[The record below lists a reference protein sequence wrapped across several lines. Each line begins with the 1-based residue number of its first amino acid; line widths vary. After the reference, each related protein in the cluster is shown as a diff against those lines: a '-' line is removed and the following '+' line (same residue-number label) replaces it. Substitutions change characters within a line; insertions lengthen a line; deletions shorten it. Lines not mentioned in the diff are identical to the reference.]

1 MKKNR
6 WVTIYRL
13 LKWSLPSSAFL
24 LFSLIGIGGSIA
36 TTHGMSSLRFPSQ
49 FPHPF
54 DTPTP
59 TPTPTSTPVT
69 ATSTP
74 IYTPT
79 PIFTPVPTPIPTPV
93 PTTTQPP
100 IAILPPQIQPT
111 PSSAMFP
118 IQTVATETPATATPT
133 STPASATP
141 AAFTVTAGKTMA
153 TKITLTNQPLQNVG
167 DGEKVLNTFMLPL
180 SVGAPLLLASG
191 GVLWLVRRRHYKPS
205 LQGASRAAQASL
217 WMSSRELDSDL
228 NALHYVTGASGA
240 LPVPVRTQ
248 TPYMPTPTSQ
258 LSFTQPTYTPTGLP
272 SITTAFPQ
280 QMLIMSSNK
289 ADHYLQK
296 DDLQP
301 FPMDALNP
309 PLQLIE
315 ARESNKHAQ
324 MFPLAVPPIALI
336 DTPISSLSSPSLMP
350 PVASLPIRPPSTK
363 EDLLLGEVMRQAQMG
378 LFIVLGRE
386 KRLTNPHTNH

>member
-6 WVTIYRL
+6 WATIYRL
-13 LKWSLPSSAFL
+13 LKWSLPFYAFL

-36 TTHGMSSLRFPSQ
+36 TTHGMSLLCFPTQ

-79 PIFTPVPTPIPTPV
+79 PVPTPIPTPV
-93 PTTTQPP
+93 PTAAQPP
-100 IAILPPQIQPT
+100 ITSLPPHIQPT
-111 PSSAMFP
+111 PSGAMFP
-118 IQTVATETPATATPT
+118 IQTVATVTPATTTPT

-141 AAFTVTAGKTMA
+141 AAFTATAGKTMA

-167 DGEKVLNTFMLPL
+167 DGEKVLSTFMLPL

-191 GVLWLVRRRHYKPS
+191 GLLWLVRRRHYRPA
-205 LQGASRAAQASL
+205 LQRVSRDTQASL
-217 WMSSRELDSDL
+217 WLSSRELDSGPDL
-228 NALHYVTGASGA
+228 NALHYVTGASGSF
-240 LPVPVRTQ
+240 PVPARPQ
-248 TPYMPTPTSQ
+248 APYGPMPTSQ
-258 LSFTQPTYTPTGLP
+258 LSFTQPTYTPMGLP
-272 SITTAFPQ
+272 AITTAFPQ
-280 QMLIMSSNK
+280 QMLTMSSSNK
-289 ADHYLQK
+289 TDRYLPE
-296 DDLQP
+296 DDFLP
-301 FPMDALNP
+301 LPMGVLNP

-315 ARESNKHAQ
+315 ARESNKHMQ
-324 MFPLAVPPIALI
+324 LFPLAVPPIALI
-336 DTPISSLSSPSLMP
+336 DIPISSISSPSLMP
-350 PVASLPIRPPSTK
+350 PVVSLPIRPPSTK